1 MPSAIILILV
11 DHINAFIKA
20 IYFVVSNLGI
30 LMSNVILLNFFI
42 TVI

>member
-1 MPSAIILILV
+1 MPSAIIFILV
-11 DHINAFIKA
+11 DHKDAFIKA

-30 LMSNVILLNFFI
+30 LISNVMVLNFFI